1 MARSIQIIIK
11 KITGIVLFIIIII
24 SLVSC
29 TKYNSKAPDYKKI
42 EIEDK
47 QQTKVINADMGIA
60 DFYSSDLVV
69 IPTEEYSYDENITAS
84 SSLFVNITDN
94 EFIFADSIY
103 QKMYP
108 ASITKIITA
117 LVVLEQ
123 GNLDD
128 IVIISRNACSIYE
141 DGAKLCGF
149 AEGDEIDLRSLL
161 NVFLIYSGNDAGIAL
176 AEHIS
181 GSEEKFAKEMNK
193 TAKRLGAVHSNF
205 VNSHGLHHD
214 SHYTTAYDLYL
225 IFKELLNHDEFVSI
239 INKSS
244 VTISYIQAEKKTK
257 THQYMNTN
265 RYLLGRTDMP
275 ENISVIGGKTGT
287 TQKAGSCLILYS
299 LDSNEKEY
307 ISVILQAESGDYLY
321 DQMTYLLNMIK

>member
-1 MARSIQIIIK
+1 M
-11 KITGIVLFIIIII
+11 

-29 TKYNSKAPDYKKI
+29 TKHNRKAPDYKKI
-42 EIEDK
+42 DTEVME
-47 QQTKVINADMGIA
+47 QTKITNVDMGIA

-69 IPTEEYSYDENITAS
+69 IPTEENSYDENITAS
-84 SSLFVNITDN
+84 SSLLINTTDN
-94 EFIFADSIY
+94 EFVFADNIY

-108 ASITKIITA
+108 ASLTKIITA

-128 IVIISRNACSIYE
+128 TVIISKNACSIYE
-141 DGAKLCGF
+141 SGAKLCGF
-149 AEGDEIDLRSLL
+149 SEGDEIDLRSLL
-161 NVFLIYSGNDAGIAL
+161 NVFLVYSGNDAGVAL

-181 GSEEKFAKEMNK
+181 GSEEEFAKEMNK

-214 SHYTTAYDLYL
+214 NHYTTAYDLYL
-225 IFKELLNHDEFVSI
+225 VFNELLNYDEFISI

-244 VTISYIQAEKKTK
+244 VTTSYLQAEKTTM

-265 RYLLGRTDMP
+265 RYLLGKADRP
-275 ENISVIGGKTGT
+275 ENISIIGGKTGT

-299 LDSNEKEY
+299 LDNNEKEY
-307 ISVILQAESGDYLY
+307 ISVILHAESGNYLY
-321 DQMTYLLNMIK
+321 EQMTYLLSMIK

>member
-1 MARSIQIIIK
+1 MARCIQITIK
-11 KITGIVLFIIIII
+11 KITSIVLFIIIIT

-29 TKYNSKAPDYKKI
+29 TEYNDKAPNYK
-42 EIEDK
+42 EIDTEAK
-47 QQTKVINADMGIA
+47 QQTKVINSNMEVA

-69 IPTEEYSYDENITAS
+69 IPIEEYSYDENITAS
-84 SSLFVNITDN
+84 SSLLVNITDN
-94 EFIFADSIY
+94 EFVFADSIY

-123 GNLDD
+123 ANLDD
-128 IVIISRNACSIYE
+128 TVIISKNASCIYE

-161 NVFLIYSGNDAGIAL
+161 NIFLVYSGNDAGIAL
-176 AEHIS
+176 AEHVS
-181 GSEEKFAKEMNK
+181 GSEEEFAKEMNK

-214 SHYTTAYDLYL
+214 NHYTTAYDLYL
-225 IFKELLNHDEFVSI
+225 IFNELLNHDEFVSI
-239 INKSS
+239 IKKSS
-244 VTISYIQAEKKTK
+244 VTTSYMQADKEIN

-265 RYLLGRTDMP
+265 RYLLGRADEP

-299 LDSNEKEY
+299 LDSNKKEY
-307 ISVILQAESGDYLY
+307 ISVILQAESGNYLY
-321 DQMTYLLNMIK
+321 NQMTYLLNMIK